1 MGKILN
7 YKILGTALK
16 SLSDACFKA
25 DEQQRNGEKVTA
37 CGMSDDDLDRLCDI
51 IPDMLNPMLAIPSV
65 YMKRAA
71 HNIISKNKDKWDKSI
86 DNATLFLADENG
98 NIDTNTIFEDMM
110 QMLKSVEDYKFDVG
124 FIHGHIDKGVVSID
138 LPDGIATAILFGSKR
153 SINFTEED
161 FVELKD
167 LIIG

>member
-1 MGKILN
+1 MNI
-7 YKILGTALK
+7 TELK
-16 SLSDACFKA
+16 EKLLESVDVWADA
-25 DEQQRNGEKVTA
+25 RI
-37 CGMSDDDLDRLCDI
+37 DD
-51 IPDMLNPMLAIPSV
+51 MVKGNPMLAIPSV

-98 NIDTNTIFEDMM
+98 NIDADTIFTDAM
-110 QMLKSVEDYKFDVG
+110 QMLKVVENYHFDFG
-124 FIHGHIDKGVVSID
+124 IIHGHIDNGTISID
-138 LPDGIATAILFGSKR
+138 LPDNPFIAILFGSKR

-167 LIIG
+167 LITA

>member
-1 MGKILN
+1 MNI
-7 YKILGTALK
+7 TELK
-16 SLSDACFKA
+16 EKLLESVDVWADARIDDMVKA
-25 DEQQRNGEKVTA
+25 
-37 CGMSDDDLDRLCDI
+37 
-51 IPDMLNPMLAIPSV
+51 NPMLAIPSV

-98 NIDTNTIFEDMM
+98 NIDADTIFSDMM
-110 QMLKSVEDYKFDVG
+110 QMLKSVNDYHFDFG
-124 FIHGHIDKGVVSID
+124 FIHGHIDNGTISVD
-138 LPDGIATAILFGSKR
+138 LPDNIATAILFGSKR

-167 LIIG
+167 LIIA

>member
-1 MGKILN
+1 MNI
-7 YKILGTALK
+7 TELK
-16 SLSDACFKA
+16 EKLLESVDVWADA
-25 DEQQRNGEKVTA
+25 RI
-37 CGMSDDDLDRLCDI
+37 DD
-51 IPDMLNPMLAIPSV
+51 MVKGNPMLAIPSV

-98 NIDTNTIFEDMM
+98 NIDADTIFTDAM
-110 QMLKSVEDYKFDVG
+110 QMLKVVENYHFDFGV
-124 FIHGHIDKGVVSID
+124 IHGHIDNGTISID
-138 LPDGIATAILFGSKR
+138 LPDNPFIAILFGSKR

-167 LIIG
+167 LITA

>member
-1 MGKILN
+1 MN
-7 YKILGTALK
+7 VTELK
-16 SLSDACFKA
+16 EKLLESVDVWADTRIDDMVKA
-25 DEQQRNGEKVTA
+25 
-37 CGMSDDDLDRLCDI
+37 
-51 IPDMLNPMLAIPSV
+51 NPMLAIPSV

-71 HNIISKNKDKWDKSI
+71 HNIISKNKDKWNKSI

-98 NIDTNTIFEDMM
+98 NIDADTIFADMM

-124 FIHGHIDKGVVSID
+124 FIHGHIDNGVVSID
-138 LPDGIATAILFGSKR
+138 LPDGIATTILFGNKR

-167 LIIG
+167 LITA

>member
-1 MGKILN
+1 MNVTEFKEKL
-7 YKILGTALK
+7 LESVDVWA
-16 SLSDACFKA
+16 DARIDDMVKA
-25 DEQQRNGEKVTA
+25 
-37 CGMSDDDLDRLCDI
+37 
-51 IPDMLNPMLAIPSV
+51 NPMLAIPSV
-65 YMKRAA
+65 YMKRAV

-86 DNATLFLADENG
+86 GNATLFLADENG
-98 NIDTNTIFEDMM
+98 NIDANTIFEDMM

-138 LPDGIATAILFGSKR
+138 LSDGIATAIIFGSKR

-167 LIIG
+167 LIIA